1 MRTDLE
7 KSVVEEIG
15 PSSRQM
21 PVLSCHVLDTG
32 YCTVWENQLVTGG
45 RKLPVRVHALAML
58 LHHPAHGW
66 FLFDTGYAPRILD
79 ATQGYPFRAY
89 RWVTP
94 MTVTPE
100 LAVANQLSRFGL
112 TPQDISR
119 VVLSHFHADHVAGLL
134 DFPSVRLV
142 SGREAWMA
150 VRALSSLRALSRG
163 FVPALMP
170 QDFESRV
177 DLIGDFC
184 GPELAPFGKTHDLF
198 SDGSALLVRLPGHA
212 RGQLGLIAQTNKGR
226 IFFVADS
233 YYMPASIHERALP
246 HPITR
251 FFAVDDWA
259 ALGKT
264 INHLAD
270 FAAANPDVVLL
281 PTHCPEAFRKYA
293 EPLA

>member
-1 MRTDLE
+1 MRTDLD
-7 KSVVEEIG
+7 KPALEEVK
-15 PSSRQM
+15 PSPRQT

-32 YCTVWENQLVTGG
+32 YCTVWENRLVIGG
-45 RKLPVRVHALAML
+45 RKLRVPVHALAML
-58 LHHPAHGW
+58 LRHPTQGW

-112 TPQDISR
+112 VPQDISR
-119 VVLSHFHADHVAGLL
+119 VVLSHFHADHIAGLL
-134 DFPSVRLV
+134 DFPSARLV
-142 SGREAWMA
+142 SGREAWIA
-150 VRALSSLRALSRG
+150 VRTLSSLRALSRG

-170 QDFESRV
+170 QDFDSRV
-177 DLIGDFC
+177 DLIDDFR
-184 GPELAPFGKTHDLF
+184 GPELAPLGKTHDLF

-233 YYMPASIHERALP
+233 YYMPASIHERVLP

-251 FFAVDDWA
+251 FFAVDDWG
-259 ALGKT
+259 ALGQT

-270 FAAANPDVVLL
+270 FAAVNPDVILL

-293 EPLA
+293 EPPA